1 MKISRKIVF
10 FSCVCLSLLMCYA
23 CRTNQPASKPVAA
36 DNSKKLTQ
44 QQLIQNTA
52 LFLEGLREKYLNNND
67 KAMGLFAQCIKQNP
81 ANDGALY
88 EMGFLLFEQN
98 KYDDALVLIKD
109 ACKRKPDNVWYSL
122 LLAQIYSAKKDFN
135 SAEKVYKTL
144 TDKNP
149 DKPELFYEWAD
160 VCILHENYTEAI
172 KVYDLLEDHI
182 GRQPETTLQKEKL
195 YMQLGKSDK
204 AIDEAKALIRMFPG
218 ETQHYEDLADL
229 YMATDQPLKAF
240 EQYQKILSINQSD
253 PNVHL
258 ALADYY
264 RALNNTEKAVE
275 ELKTAFASKEL
286 DIDSKVKILLTLM
299 NNPVQNKDY
308 FHALPELG
316 KIVTESSPEEAKA
329 FSVYGD
335 ILSQQKDLAG
345 ARNAFRKVTELD
357 NSKYVV
363 WQQLLQIDRALE
375 DYDALAADSKS
386 AMELFPEQPEPYLF
400 FGLARMKAGDY
411 EEATRI
417 LNTGKNFS
425 IGDDKMLLKFYSAL
439 ADSYYQIKK
448 YDLCFESF
456 EKSLSIDPNNTYVL
470 NNYSYYLALQNTNLA
485 RAQQLCERLLSLY
498 PAEPIFQD
506 TYAWVLFKQKK
517 FEEAKS
523 WSTKAVAGSSEKNGG
538 ILEHHGDILF
548 MLQDVEQA
556 VSYWKKAKENG
567 IATEMLDKKIAEKK
581 LYE

>member
-1 MKISRKIVF
+1 
-10 FSCVCLSLLMCYA
+10 
-23 CRTNQPASKPVAA
+23 
-36 DNSKKLTQ
+36 
-44 QQLIQNTA
+44 
-52 LFLEGLREKYLNNND
+52 
-67 KAMGLFAQCIKQNP
+67 
-81 ANDGALY
+81 
-88 EMGFLLFEQN
+88 
-98 KYDDALVLIKD
+98 
-109 ACKRKPDNVWYSL
+109 
-122 LLAQIYSAKKDFN
+122 
-135 SAEKVYKTL
+135 
-144 TDKNP
+144 
-149 DKPELFYEWAD
+149 
-160 VCILHENYTEAI
+160 
-172 KVYDLLEDHI
+172 
-182 GRQPETTLQKEKL
+182 
-195 YMQLGKSDK
+195 
-204 AIDEAKALIRMFPG
+204 
-218 ETQHYEDLADL
+218 
-229 YMATDQPLKAF
+229 
-240 EQYQKILSINQSD
+240 
-253 PNVHL
+253 
-258 ALADYY
+258 
-264 RALNNTEKAVE
+264 
-275 ELKTAFASKEL
+275 
-286 DIDSKVKILLTLM
+286 
-299 NNPVQNKDY
+299 
-308 FHALPELG
+308 
-316 KIVTESSPEEAKA
+316 
-329 FSVYGD
+329 
-335 ILSQQKDLAG
+335 
-345 ARNAFRKVTELD
+345 
-357 NSKYVV
+357 
-363 WQQLLQIDRALE
+363 QIDRALE